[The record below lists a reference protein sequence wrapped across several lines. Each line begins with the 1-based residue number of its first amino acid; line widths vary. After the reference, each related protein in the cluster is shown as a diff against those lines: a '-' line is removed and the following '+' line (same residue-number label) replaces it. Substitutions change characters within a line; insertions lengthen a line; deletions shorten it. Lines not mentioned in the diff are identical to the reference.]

1 MGKYHPRSADAGTR
15 RQASMVAALV
25 TGVTRAGEQLLPWTR
40 PNTAAV
46 TPLQLIRE
54 PRLRRRLPPTLQ
66 FAVRRQ
72 NLLRATTRGCIR

>member
-1 MGKYHPRSADAGTR
+1 MGKYLPRSADAGTR

-25 TGVTRAGEQLLPWTR
+25 TGVTRAGEQQLPWTR

-72 NLLRATTRGCIR
+72 NLLRGTTGGCIR